1 MTTPLYQ
8 TYARYDIAFERG
20 EGAYL
25 FDTDGRQYLDFATG
39 IAVNALGHAHPKM
52 VEALKRQAERLWHV
66 SNLYHIP
73 EQERV
78 AAKLT
83 ANSFADAVF
92 FCNSGA
98 EAVETGLKTVRRFHH
113 EAGSPQRWRIVTV
126 EGAFHG
132 RTLAELAAGRQEKH
146 MAGFGP
152 IVDGFDQV
160 PYGDLEAMKKA
171 VTDETAAILVEPVQ
185 GEGGVH
191 PMPPGYLKALRVIAD
206 AEGILLFYDEVQTG
220 MGRTGK
226 LFAHEWD
233 DVPPDVM
240 AVAKAL
246 AGGFPVGACLASAKV
261 AGAMSAGSHGST
273 FGGNPLAMAVAES
286 VLDTMLEEG
295 FLDNVQRIAG
305 LMNQRLGA
313 IADAHPGVIE
323 EVRGLGL
330 LIGLKCVVPAGDV
343 IDALREDGLLTVG
356 AAENVV
362 RFLPPIIIDESQVDS
377 AVQILDGVCGRLG
390 GSSA

>member
-191 PMPPGYLKALRVIAD
+191 PMPPGYLKALRGIAD

-286 VLDTMLEEG
+286 VLDIMLEEG

>member
-1 MTTPLYQ
+1 MTTSLYQ

-20 EGAYL
+20 EGVYL
-25 FDTDGRQYLDFATG
+25 YDSDGRRYLDFASG

-52 VEALKRQAERLWHV
+52 VDALKVQAEKLWHV
-66 SNLYHIP
+66 SNLYYIP

-83 ANSFADAVF
+83 AHSFADAVF

-98 EAVETGLKTVRRFHH
+98 EAVETGLKTVRKFHH
-113 EAGSPQRWRIVTV
+113 QAGNPQRWRVVTL

-132 RTLAELAAGRQEKH
+132 RTFAGLAAGRQEKH

-152 IVDGFDQV
+152 MVDGFDQV
-160 PYGDLEAMKKA
+160 PYGDLEAMKA
-171 VTDETAAILVEPVQ
+171 AGTAETAAILVEPVQ
-185 GEGGVH
+185 GEGGVN
-191 PMPPGYLKALRVIAD
+191 PMPPGYLKTLREITD
-206 AEGILLFYDEVQTG
+206 AAGALLFYDEVQTG
-220 MGRTGK
+220 IGRTGK

-233 DVPPDVM
+233 DTPPDVM

-261 AGAMSAGSHGST
+261 ASAMSAGSHGST
-273 FGGNPLAMAVAES
+273 FGGTPLAMAVAGS
-286 VLDTMLEEG
+286 VLDVMLEEG

-305 LMNQRLGA
+305 LMHHRLSA
-313 IADAHPGVIE
+313 IASAHPEVIE

-330 LIGLKCVVPAGDV
+330 LIGLKCVLPAADV
-343 IDALREDGLLTVG
+343 IDALRHEGLLTVG
-356 AAENVV
+356 AADNVV
-362 RFLPPIIIDESQVDS
+362 RFLPPLIVNESHMDS
-377 AVQILDGVCGRLG
+377 AVQILDGVCGRLSG
-390 GSSA
+390 

>member
-1 MTTPLYQ
+1 MNTPLYP
-8 TYARYDIAFERG
+8 TYARYDVAFERG

-25 FDTDGRQYLDFATG
+25 FDTDGRRYLDFATG
-39 IAVNALGHAHPKM
+39 IAVNALGHCHPRM
-52 VEALKRQAERLWHV
+52 VQAVKRQAERLWHV
-66 SNLYHIP
+66 SNLYRIP

-113 EAGSPQRWRIVTV
+113 EEGNPRRWRVVTV

-146 MAGFGP
+146 LAGFGP
-152 IVDGFDQV
+152 LVDGFDQV
-160 PYGDLEAMKKA
+160 PFGDLEAMKRA

-191 PMPPGYLKALRVIAD
+191 PMPPGYLKALRGIAD
-206 AEGILLFYDEVQTG
+206 AAGILLFYDEVQTG

-226 LFAHEWD
+226 LFAHQWD
-233 DVPPDVM
+233 DVVPDVM

-261 AGAMSAGSHGST
+261 AGAMTSGSHGST
-273 FGGNPLAMAVAES
+273 FGGNPLAMAAADA
-286 VLDTMLEEG
+286 VLDVMLEDG
-295 FLDNVQRIAG
+295 FLANVQRLAG
-305 LMNQRLGA
+305 LMNQKLGFV
-313 IADAHPGVIE
+313 ADAYPEIVE

-330 LIGLKCVVPAGDV
+330 LVGLKCAVPAGDV
-343 IDALREDGLLTVG
+343 IDALRDDGLLAV
-356 AAENVV
+356 AAADNVV
-362 RFLPPIIIDESQVDS
+362 RFLPPLIVDEDQVDD
-377 AVQILDGVCGRLG
+377 AVRILEVVCERLRG
-390 GSSA
+390 

>member
-1 MTTPLYQ
+1 
-8 TYARYDIAFERG
+8 
-20 EGAYL
+20 
-25 FDTDGRQYLDFATG
+25 
-39 IAVNALGHAHPKM
+39 
-52 VEALKRQAERLWHV
+52 
-66 SNLYHIP
+66 
-73 EQERV
+73 
-78 AAKLT
+78 
-83 ANSFADAVF
+83 
-92 FCNSGA
+92 
-98 EAVETGLKTVRRFHH
+98 
-113 EAGSPQRWRIVTV
+113 
-126 EGAFHG
+126 
-132 RTLAELAAGRQEKH
+132 
-146 MAGFGP
+146 
-152 IVDGFDQV
+152 
-160 PYGDLEAMKKA
+160 
-171 VTDETAAILVEPVQ
+171 
-185 GEGGVH
+185 
-191 PMPPGYLKALRVIAD
+191 
-206 AEGILLFYDEVQTG
+206 

-305 LMNQRLGA
+305 LMNQRLGE

-356 AAENVV
+356 AADNVV

>member
-1 MTTPLYQ
+1 MTTPLYS

-20 EGAYL
+20 EGPYL

-39 IAVNALGHAHPKM
+39 IAVNALGHNHPRM
-52 VEALKRQAERLWHV
+52 VDALKSQADKLWHV
-66 SNLYHIP
+66 SNLYRIP

-83 ANSFADAVF
+83 ANTFADAVF

-98 EAVETGLKTVRRFHH
+98 EAVETGLKTVRRYQH
-113 EAGSPQRWRIVTV
+113 EAGNPQRWRIITIA
-126 EGAFHG
+126 GAFHG

-146 MAGFGP
+146 IAGFGP
-152 IVDGFDQV
+152 LVDGFDQA
-160 PYGDLEAMKKA
+160 PFGDLEAVKSA
-171 VTDETAAILVEPVQ
+171 VTDETAAILIEPVQ

-191 PMPPGYLKALRVIAD
+191 PMPPGYLKALRGLAD
-206 AEGILLFYDEVQTG
+206 AEGVLLFYDEVQTG

-226 LFAHEWD
+226 LFAYEWE
-233 DVPPDVM
+233 DVAPDVM
-240 AVAKAL
+240 SVAKAL

-273 FGGNPLAMAVAES
+273 FGGNPLAMAVADA
-286 VLDTMLEEG
+286 VLDVILEDG

-305 LMNQRLGA
+305 SMNQKLGA
-313 IADAHPGVIE
+313 IADAHPQIIE

-330 LIGLKCVVPAGDV
+330 LVGLKCVIPAGDL
-343 IDALREDGLLTVG
+343 IDGLREDGLLTVG
-356 AAENVV
+356 AADNVV
-362 RFLPPIIIDESQVDS
+362 RFLPPLIVDDSQVDD
-377 AVQILDGVCGRLG
+377 AMRILDGVCGRL
-390 GSSA
+390 SR

>member
-113 EAGSPQRWRIVTV
+113 EAGNPQRWRIVTV

-191 PMPPGYLKALRVIAD
+191 PMPPGYLKALRGIAD

-356 AAENVV
+356 AADNVV

>member
-1 MTTPLYQ
+1 MTASLYQ

-20 EGAYL
+20 EGVYL
-25 FDTDGRQYLDFATG
+25 YDSDGRQYLDFASG
-39 IAVNALGHAHPKM
+39 IAVNSLGHAHPRM
-52 VEALKRQAERLWHV
+52 VETLKMQAEKLWHV
-66 SNLYHIP
+66 SNLYQIP

-78 AAKLT
+78 ADRLT

-113 EAGSPQRWRIVTV
+113 EAGNPKRWRVITL

-146 MAGFGP
+146 MVGFGP

-160 PYGDLEAMKKA
+160 PFGDLEAVRAA

-185 GEGGVH
+185 GEGGVNS
-191 PMPPGYLKALRVIAD
+191 MPPGYLKALREITDD
-206 AEGILLFYDEVQTG
+206 AGVLLFYDEVQTG
-220 MGRTGK
+220 IGRTGK

-246 AGGFPVGACLASAKV
+246 AGGFPVGACLASSKV
-261 AGAMSAGSHGST
+261 ASAMSAGSHGST

-286 VLDTMLEEG
+286 VLDVVLEQG
-295 FLDNVQRIAG
+295 FLENVHRIAE
-305 LMNQRLGA
+305 LMNQRLNA
-313 IADAHPGVIE
+313 IADAYPDVIE
-323 EVRGLGL
+323 DVRGLGL
-330 LIGLKCVVPAGDV
+330 LIGLKCVVPANDV
-343 IDALREDGLLTVG
+343 IDALRHQGLLTVG
-356 AAENVV
+356 AANNVV
-362 RFLPPIIIDESQVDS
+362 RFLPPLIVDESHMES
-377 AVQILDGVCGRLG
+377 AVQILDGVCGRLSG
-390 GSSA
+390 